1 MKLSVLVISTAAL
14 VSALVIGMLYASR
27 ASSQPKSIDVSLYT
41 PIGVAQTPNG
51 QHTIAW
57 ILDATNRRVVMCSQK
72 MSELNTSKI
81 ECRAGDLPNP

>member
-1 MKLSVLVISTAAL
+1 MKLSVLVISTAAFA
-14 VSALVIGMLYASR
+14 SALVLGSMYASR
-27 ASSQPKSIDVSLYT
+27 ASSQPRSIDVSLYT

-72 MSELNTSKI
+72 MNELNTSKI